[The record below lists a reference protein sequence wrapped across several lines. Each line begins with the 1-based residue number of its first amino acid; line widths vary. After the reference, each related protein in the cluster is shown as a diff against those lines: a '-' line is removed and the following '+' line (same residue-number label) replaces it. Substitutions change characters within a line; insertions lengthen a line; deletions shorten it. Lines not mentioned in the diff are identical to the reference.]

1 MALTEGRI
9 RMRLLGHGRPS
20 AVQWY
25 FLSGSAAFLQ
35 ALALRDSPFAL
46 PGFSDE
52 LAFRPGISVSARL

>member
-1 MALTEGRI
+1 
-9 RMRLLGHGRPS
+9 MRLLGHGRPS